1 MKRILFVAFAL
12 AFVFAMSPG
21 ARADVFDMYDNI
33 VAPPNTFALLTY
45 FGYQHY
51 AEIDVDGDTV
61 DIPKLD
67 IAYTA
72 LRPIYFFPKKLFGHS
87 WGFNAVIPISHISQD
102 GFDSSSG
109 FGDIIISPFLFLYEN
124 CHNNIYLSFWEFVQ
138 APTGK
143 YDETKALNNGYDAWW
158 FEHQIAFGWYPG
170 KLAIESN
177 VNWWQ
182 KQESDKLNIDYQ
194 DAIESEGVI
203 SYGITDKV
211 RLGVHWDF
219 WWDLDELEIDSVNI
233 DNTREKIYRVGGALM
248 YFATETV
255 FFNFRYM
262 YDIDAENALK
272 GHWAY
277 ARVAFVF

>member
-21 ARADVFDMYDNI
+21 ARADTFDMFDNI
-33 VAPPNTFALLTY
+33 SAPPGTFALLTY

-51 AEIDVDGDTV
+51 GEVDVDGDSV

-67 IAYTA
+67 IGYVAF
-72 LRPIYFFPKKLFGHS
+72 RPIYYLPKIFGHS
-87 WGFNAVIPISHISQD
+87 WGFNGVLPFSGISQH
-102 GFDSSSG
+102 GFDSSVG
-109 FGDIIISPFLFLYEN
+109 IGDIVISPFIYLYEN
-124 CHNNIYLSFWEFVQ
+124 CHNNIYLSFWEFIT

-170 KLAIESN
+170 KFGFETN

-182 KQESDKLNIDYQ
+182 KQESSELEIDYQ

-203 SYGITDKV
+203 HYGLTDKL
-211 RLGVHWDF
+211 RIGLHWDF
-219 WWDLDELEIDSVNI
+219 WWDLDELEIGDAKI
-233 DNTREKIYRVGGALM
+233 DNTREKIYRVGGAVM
-248 YFATETV
+248 YFVSDKV
-255 FFNFRYM
+255 FLSFRYL
-262 YDIDAENALK
+262 YDIEAENALK

-277 ARVAFVF
+277 ARVAWIF